1 MDSMNPGRRASP
13 LARQLLAA
21 YALLVVYASLHPF
34 SGWRAPGV
42 GALEWLTAAAP
53 RYITA
58 FDVGANIVGYMPL
71 GFLAVLALYPWA
83 RRGPAVVVAV
93 VSAALVSL
101 VLESLQV
108 YLPSRIASNVD
119 LASNTAGGLLGAL
132 IGMAAT
138 RMLVREHGLHRLRDR
153 TFRAGGAIDFGL
165 VLLGLWMFS
174 QLNPESLLFGNGDLR
189 DLFQLPDGLHR
200 PAEVFIR
207 FEAAVAA
214 ANVVAVGLLTATL
227 VERGQPTRLVL
238 MLVLLASLAARA
250 LAFALL
256 LNPQEALLW
265 VTPGAQI
272 GVAIGVAVVLLAVA
286 LPRPARLALCGLA
299 LMAATAIVNFAPG
312 NPYLLASLAVWPQGQ
327 FLHFNGL
334 TRLVSAAWP
343 FTALAYLIWLAADR
357 ERRV

>member
-1 MDSMNPGRRASP
+1 MDSMNPGRHASP

-21 YALLVVYASLHPF
+21 YVLLVIYASLHPF
-34 SGWRAPGV
+34 SGWRDPGI
-42 GALEWLTAAAP
+42 GTLEWLTAAAP

-58 FDVGANIVGYMPL
+58 FDVGANVGGYVPL
-71 GFLAVLALYPWA
+71 GFLAVLALYPTA
-83 RRGPAVVVAV
+83 RRGVAV
-93 VSAALVSL
+93 GIAVAGAFLISL
-101 VLESLQV
+101 ALESLQV

-119 LASNTAGGLLGAL
+119 LAANTAGGLLGAL
-132 IGMAAT
+132 AGVAAT
-138 RMLVREHGLHRLRDR
+138 RLLVREHGLHRLRDR

-174 QLNPESLLFGNGDLR
+174 QLNPETLLYGNGDLR
-189 DLFQLPDGLHR
+189 DLFALPDGRHY

-214 ANVVAVGLLTATL
+214 ANVIAVGLLTTTL
-227 VERGQPTRLVL
+227 VERGQPGRLVL
-238 MLVLLASLAARA
+238 VMVLLASFVSRA

-256 LNPQEALLW
+256 FSPQDVLLW
-265 VTPGAQI
+265 VTPGALI
-272 GVAIGVAVVLLAVA
+272 GVAIGTVAVLLAVA

-312 NPYLLASLAVWPQGQ
+312 NPYLMSSLAVWPQGQ

>member
-1 MDSMNPGRRASP
+1 MDSMNPGRHASP

-21 YALLVVYASLHPF
+21 YVLLVIYASLHPF
-34 SGWRAPGV
+34 SGWRDPGI

-58 FDVGANIVGYMPL
+58 FDVGANVVGYIPL
-71 GFLAVLALYPWA
+71 GFLAVLALYPAA
-83 RRGPAVVVAV
+83 RRGLAIGITLAG
-93 VSAALVSL
+93 AFLISL
-101 VLESLQV
+101 ALESLQV

-119 LASNTAGGLLGAL
+119 LAANAAGGLLGAL
-132 IGMAAT
+132 AGVAAT
-138 RMLVREHGLHRLRDR
+138 RLLVREHGLHRLRDR
-153 TFRAGGAIDFGL
+153 TFRAGSAIDFGL

-174 QLNPESLLFGNGDLR
+174 QLNPETLLYGNGDLR
-189 DLFQLPDGLHR
+189 DLFQLPDGRHY

-214 ANVVAVGLLTATL
+214 ANVVAVGLLTTTL
-227 VERGQPTRLVL
+227 VERGQPARLVL
-238 MLVLLASLAARA
+238 VMVLLVSFVSRA

-256 LNPQEALLW
+256 FSPQDVLLW
-265 VTPGAQI
+265 VTPGALI
-272 GVAIGVAVVLLAVA
+272 GVAIGTVAVLLAVA

-312 NPYLLASLAVWPQGQ
+312 NPYLMASLAVWPQGQ

>member
-1 MDSMNPGRRASP
+1 MDSTNSGRHASP
-13 LARQLLAA
+13 LARQLLVA
-21 YALLVVYASLHPF
+21 YVLLVVYASLHPF
-34 SGWRAPGV
+34 SGWRDPGV
-42 GALEWLTAAAP
+42 GMLEWLTAAAP
-53 RYITA
+53 RYITG
-58 FDVGANIVGYMPL
+58 FDVGANIVGYLPL
-71 GFLAVLALYPWA
+71 GFLAVLALYPRA
-83 RRGPAVVVAV
+83 RRGAAVAV
-93 VSAALVSL
+93 ALAGAFAVSFA
-101 VLESLQV
+101 LESLQM

-119 LASNTAGGLLGAL
+119 LAANTTGGFIGAL
-132 IGMAAT
+132 FGMAAT
-138 RMLVREHGLHRLRDR
+138 RMLVREHVLHRLRDR
-153 TFRAGGAIDFGL
+153 TFRPGGAIDFGL

-174 QLNPESLLFGNGDLR
+174 QLNPETLLYGNGDLR
-189 DLFQLPDGLHR
+189 DLFALPDGRHY

-214 ANVVAVGLLTATL
+214 ANVVAIGLLTTTL
-227 VERGQPTRLVL
+227 VARGQPARVVLILLLV
-238 MLVLLASLAARA
+238 ASFVARA

-256 LNPQEALLW
+256 FSPQDVLLW

-312 NPYLLASLAVWPQGQ
+312 NPYLMASLAVWPQGQ

>member
-1 MDSMNPGRRASP
+1 MDSLNPGRQASP

-34 SGWRAPGV
+34 SGWRDPGV
-42 GALEWLTAAAP
+42 GMLEWLTAAAP
-53 RYITA
+53 RYITG

-71 GFLAVLALYPWA
+71 GFLAVLALYPKV
-83 RRGPAVVVAV
+83 RRSLALALAVA
-93 VSAALVSL
+93 SAFALSFA
-101 VLESLQV
+101 LESLQM

-119 LASNTAGGLLGAL
+119 LAANTAGGLLGAL
-132 IGMAAT
+132 LGMAGT
-138 RMLVREHGLHRLRDR
+138 RVLVREHGLHRLRDR
-153 TFRAGGAIDFGL
+153 TFRAGSAIDFGL

-174 QLNPESLLFGNGDLR
+174 QLNPETLLYGNGDLR

-214 ANVVAVGLLTATL
+214 ANVVALGLLITTL
-227 VERGQPTRLVL
+227 VERGQPARLVL
-238 MLVLLASLAARA
+238 VTVLLASFVARA

-256 LNPQEALLW
+256 FSPQDVLLW
-265 VTPGAQI
+265 VTPGAQL
-272 GVAIGVAVVLLAVA
+272 GVAIGTVVALLAVA

-312 NPYLLASLAVWPQGQ
+312 NPYLMASLAVWPQGQ

-343 FTALAYLIWLAADR
+343 FAALAYLIWLAADR